1 MLHSELE
8 GILMSNQAEKQK
20 QLSPEGLEQKQR
32 RSEGDRLRELILVE
46 LSDVLPAEAY
56 MLHPQKKSE

>member
-1 MLHSELE
+1 
-8 GILMSNQAEKQK
+8 MSNQAEKQK